1 MILRTGTYV
10 GQSLR
15 RREDARFI
23 AGKGRYVDDV
33 KLPGT
38 LHLAVLR
45 SPHAHAVITGV
56 DLSGARSTPGA
67 RLALAGS
74 DLVGKI
80 DKIKPNWIVP
90 GTHVPDRLVVAVD
103 RVRFVGE
110 CVALV
115 VAETREEA
123 YDALER
129 IQIEYEALPAV
140 IDEAAAISDGA
151 PLLHENVPR
160 NITTTFKI
168 GGGDYAAA
176 ARDADHVLRLRL
188 VNNRL
193 IPTCLETRAILAEP
207 GGDGALTLYLS
218 SQVPHM
224 HRRWIAETVGI
235 PEHLLRVIAPDIGG
249 GFGAKMHLY
258 PEELLCAYLAL
269 LLKSPIKW
277 WESRSESHQATS
289 HGRAHTESIE
299 AAFGNDG
306 RILGMKVE
314 TLGNVGAYLSNMASG
329 GPTVNTVSYGTGTYK
344 IENFEAVSKVVL
356 TNTVPVDA
364 YRGYGRPEGAYIAER
379 TIEAVARHLG
389 LDAVEVRR
397 INFVPPADFPYRP
410 YGSRSVIFDSAD
422 YQGCLDKAVA
432 AFNYAGRRKEQ
443 QDQRGN
449 GRYRGIG
456 VAAYTE
462 MCGMAPSRRLAA
474 NGFDRGGWESARLAI
489 DSSGKA
495 TLYSGSM
502 TQGHG
507 HATVLAQIAADA
519 LQMPVENIAVVQG
532 DTKQV
537 QAGHGTFNSRSMAV
551 GGSSVHVCAGR
562 IVDKAKKIAAEMME
576 VATEDIAYEGGSF
589 NVPGTGI
596 APLAFA
602 TVARMAYLG
611 HKLPEGV
618 APGLDETLFYDPTGM
633 GAPSGVHIAYVEVDT
648 ETGMVEI
655 LDYVAVDDAGTIINP
670 LLATGQIHGGVVQG
684 IGQALYEEVCYD
696 RESGQLLTGSL
707 LDYAIPRADSLP
719 AIRSQL
725 QETPSP
731 TNPLG
736 VKGIGESG
744 SIGAPPT
751 IVHAVLDA
759 LAPFGIGHLDMPLTP
774 QKIWAAIQTAR
785 ADVAGDLMPTPIS
798 PRRSHPHR
806 LDRNSH
812 GKSLDHPATR
822 PRATRQ
828 NRSREAV

>member
-1 MILRTGTYV
+1 MTEAAQAAPYV

-15 RREDARFI
+15 RREDLKFLT
-23 AGKGRYVDDV
+23 GNGRYVDDIN
-33 KLPGT
+33 LRGI
-38 LHLAVLR
+38 LYLAILR
-45 SPHAHAVITGV
+45 SPHAHALITDV
-56 DLSGARSTPGA
+56 DLSTARAAAGV
-67 RLALAGS
+67 RLALAGA
-74 DLVGKI
+74 DLSGEI
-80 DKIKPNWIVP
+80 GNIKPNWVVP
-90 GTHVPDRLVVAVD
+90 GTVVPERPVMAVD

-115 VAETREEA
+115 VAETRDA
-123 YDALER
+123 AHDALEL
-129 IQIEYEALPAV
+129 IDVAYEALPAV
-140 IDEAAAISDGA
+140 VDEEAAIGDGA
-151 PLLHENVPR
+151 PQLHEKVPK
-160 NITTTFKI
+160 NITTHFKI

-176 ARDADHVLRLRL
+176 ARQADHLLHLRL

-193 IPTCLETRAILAEP
+193 IPTCLETRSILAEP
-207 GGDGALTLYLS
+207 GIDGRLTIYLP

-235 PEHLLRVIAPDIGG
+235 PEHLLRVVAPDIGG

-258 PEELLCAYLAL
+258 PEELLCAYLARE
-269 LLKSPIKW
+269 LKCPVKW

-289 HGRAHTESIE
+289 HGRAHTELIE
-299 AAFGNDG
+299 AAFRNDG

-344 IENFEAVSKVVL
+344 IENFEAVSKVIV

-389 LDAVEVRR
+389 LDPVAVRR
-397 INFVPPADFPYRP
+397 INFVPQAEFPYRP
-410 YGSRSVIFDSAD
+410 YGSQSVIYDSGD

-432 AFNYAGRRKEQ
+432 AFDYNSRREEQ
-443 QDQRGN
+443 KRLRN
-449 GRYRGIG
+449 AGRYRGIG

-474 NGFDRGGWESARLAI
+474 SGFDRGGWESARVAI
-489 DSSGKA
+489 DSSGRA
-495 TLYSGSM
+495 TVYSGSM
-502 TQGHG
+502 SQGHG

-519 LQMPVENIAVVQG
+519 LQMPVANIDVVQG

-537 QAGHGTFNSRSMAV
+537 QAGHGTFNSRSMPV
-551 GGSSVHVCAGR
+551 GGSSVKVCAGR
-562 IVDKAKKIAAEMME
+562 IVEKAKKIAAEMME
-576 VATEDIAYEGGSF
+576 VAAEDIAYEGGSF
-589 NVPGTGI
+589 IVPGTEI

-602 TVARMAYLG
+602 NVARMAYLG
-611 HKLPEGV
+611 HVLPDGME
-618 APGLDETLFYDPTGM
+618 PGLDETLFYNPTGM
-633 GAPSGVHIAYVEVDT
+633 GAPSGVHVAYVEVDP
-648 ETGMVEI
+648 ETGTVEI

-696 RESGQLLTGSL
+696 RDTGQLLTGSL
-707 LDYAIPRADSLP
+707 LDYAVPHADSLP
-719 AIRSQL
+719 NIRSQF

-759 LAPFGIGHLDMPLTP
+759 LVPFGIAHLDMPLTP
-774 QKIWAAIQTAR
+774 QKIWAAIQRKR
-785 ADVAGDLMPTPIS
+785 AHNP
-798 PRRSHPHR
+798 
-806 LDRNSH
+806 
-812 GKSLDHPATR
+812 
-822 PRATRQ
+822 
-828 NRSREAV
+828 